1 MSENN
6 DYWCRVCGGA
16 SSKVETSGIR
26 DWEFGIGGDYEYR
39 RCLKCLQTQLHPFPT
54 IENLMEAYPDDY
66 NAHISEAKDR
76 SAIYNALFS
85 LANLGLRRRLKRHLQ
100 TGAKVLDVGCGNGE
114 FLMSVKK
121 LGAIALE
128 GVDFNVRAVAL
139 ARQKGVSVFQG
150 HFVEYPGEL
159 ASYDAIFMNHYI
171 EHVLDPV
178 AELKKAKDLLQL
190 GGVLFGEAPNFGSVD
205 RKIFGRYWGGNH
217 VPRHTFQY
225 EPDRLYRLLCDA
237 GFKSVVI
244 TSELN
249 TGMVAKSIQNY
260 LQRNVK
266 TLSNNSRLKNGRMQQ
281 FDLLLIAAIPFNI
294 VLKLIG
300 KSGVMK
306 FTAVA

>member
-1 MSENN
+1 M
-6 DYWCRVCGGA
+6 A
-16 SSKVETSGIR
+16 
-26 DWEFGIGGDYEYR
+26 
-39 RCLKCLQTQLHPFPT
+39 
-54 IENLMEAYPDDY
+54 AYPDNY

-76 SAIYNALFS
+76 SSLYNALFS

-121 LGAIALE
+121 LGAITLE
-128 GVDFNVRAVAL
+128 GVDFNVRAVTL
-139 ARQKGVSVFQG
+139 SRQKGVRVFQG
-150 HFVEYPGEL
+150 PFVEYPGEL
-159 ASYDAIFMNHYI
+159 ASYDAIFMNHYF

-178 AELKKAKDLLQL
+178 AELEKAKALLQL
-190 GGVLFGEAPNFGSVD
+190 GGVLFGEVPNFGSVD

-249 TGMVAKSIQNY
+249 TGMLAKSIQNY

-266 TLSNNSRLKNGRMQQ
+266 TLSNNSRLKNGRMKQ
-281 FDLLLIAAIPFNI
+281 FNLLLIAAIPFNFI
-294 VLKLIG
+294 LKLIG
-300 KSGVMK
+300 KSGVIK